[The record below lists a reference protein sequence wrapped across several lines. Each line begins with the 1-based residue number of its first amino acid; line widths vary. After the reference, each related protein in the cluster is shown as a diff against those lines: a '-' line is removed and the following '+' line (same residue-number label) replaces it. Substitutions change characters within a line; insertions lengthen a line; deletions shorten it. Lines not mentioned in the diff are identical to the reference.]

1 VGRALTEGREREG
14 FTLIELMMVVI
25 TLGALAAISVP
36 KIQAVLDRGN
46 VTVMTADL
54 RKLVTAEEDYFVEH
68 DTYTVSPMLA
78 GMVPSPDVT
87 ITIGNVSPAGWE
99 AEATHAKSKT
109 TCRVYSGDRA
119 RSSATE
125 GVPTCSA
132 SRRGA
137 SRSKQSK

>member
-1 VGRALTEGREREG
+1 MDGVLTRGRERKG

-25 TLGALAAISVP
+25 TVGALVALVVP
-36 KIQAVLDRGN
+36 KIGAFLDRAY
-46 VTVMTADL
+46 VTTMTSDL
-54 RKLVTAEEDYFVEH
+54 RKLVLAEEGYFVEH

-87 ITIGNVSPAGWE
+87 ITISNVSAAGWE

-109 TCRVYSGDRA
+109 KCRVYSGDRA

-125 GVPTCSA
+125 GVPTCSS
-132 SRRGA
+132 SRGGA
-137 SRSKQSK
+137 ARER

>member
-1 VGRALTEGREREG
+1 MDRALTRGRERKG

-25 TLGALAAISVP
+25 TIGALAALGIP
-36 KIQAVLDRGN
+36 KVRAFLDRGH
-46 VTVMTADL
+46 VTTMTSDL
-54 RKLVTAEEDYFVEH
+54 RKLVIAEEGYFVEH

-87 ITIGNVSPAGWE
+87 ITITNVSATGWE
-99 AEATHAKSKT
+99 AEAKHAKSKT
-109 TCRVYSGDRA
+109 VCRVYSGDRA

-132 SRRGA
+132 PRGGA
-137 SRSKQSK
+137 ARSK